1 MKTKGLLSLVLVLV
15 LGASV
20 VSADYLVRI
29 PLATSESIYRLSQP
43 GLSVWE
49 DLGTCAIARVRADA
63 LKDLEAQG
71 FRPEILDEVKGE
83 GAYYTAY
90 SVIPEGEAVLS
101 EWGRVLCRENG
112 ASVVWVRDPDNFVSN
127 KGPLMLRRLGR
138 PLVLERPQGGPSLGI
153 PLNPFVQAMV
163 AAVRVD
169 SCMAALRRFQR
180 FRTRYSTTDSGRAA
194 SIWTRDKFRAYRAR
208 IPQDTAFLHS
218 WNNTQAQNVVLER
231 PGYVHPETSAVI
243 GGHIDSYT
251 TTNAPGADDNA
262 TGTVAAI
269 EAARVMKNYD
279 FELTARFCAFAGE
292 EQGLLGSDSLASLY
306 RLRGDRIVGMLNYD
320 MIGHVNALPESLN
333 VIGRTGGQ
341 DTQLMNFVRSAA
353 DSYTAMKCLNQNSGL
368 TGSDHAS
375 FWAQGWTAFCGIED
389 WPLNNPAYHTSRDSI
404 GTGANVGVNDSLWF
418 VEAVKS
424 GVAAFALLCRPF
436 RSNGVE
442 AGSAQPVVKPREL
455 ALLPIQPNPTT
466 GSVAIRFLLP
476 RPGKFSVEVYD
487 LAGRLVKQVKAGEQ
501 MPGEHRVT
509 WDGKDSHGGK
519 VPSGVYFVKLQAR
532 EEVRTKKMI
541 LTR

>member
-1 MKTKGLLSLVLVLV
+1 MKTKGLLSLALVLV

-71 FRPEILDEVKGE
+71 FRPQVLDEVNEG

-90 SVIPEGEAVLS
+90 TVTPAGEAVLN
-101 EWGRVLCRENG
+101 EWGRVLCTENG
-112 ASVVWVRDPDNFVSN
+112 ASVVWVRDPDNFVLN

-138 PLVLERPQGGPSLGI
+138 PLVLEKPQGGPSLGM

-169 SCMAALRRFQR
+169 STMAALRRLQNYR
-180 FRTRYSTTDSGRAA
+180 NRSSNSDSCRAA
-194 SIWTRDKFRAYRAR
+194 VTWTGNKYRAYRAR
-208 IPQDTAFLHS
+208 IPQDTVTTFNWSTTYAPD
-218 WNNTQAQNVVLER
+218 VYLER
-231 PGYVHPETSAVI
+231 PGYVHPETIAVI
-243 GGHIDSYT
+243 GGHIDDVS
-251 TTNAPGADDNA
+251 NRGADDNG

-279 FELTARFCAFAGE
+279 FELTARFCAFTGE
-292 EQGLLGSDSLASLY
+292 EQGLLGSDSLAGYFY
-306 RLRGDRIVGMLNYD
+306 RRGNRIVGMLNYD
-320 MIGHVNALPESLN
+320 MIGHVDATPESLD
-333 VIGRTGGQ
+333 VIGRTGRQ
-341 DTQLMNFVRSAA
+341 DTVLMKFVKAAA
-353 DSYTAMKCLNQNSGL
+353 DSYTAMKVVFQNSGL

-375 FWAQGWTAFCGIED
+375 FWSQGWTATCQIED
-389 WPLNNPAYHTSRDSI
+389 YPLHNPAYHTQADSI
-404 GTGANVGVNDSLWF
+404 GTGPNVGMNDSLWF
-418 VEAVKS
+418 VECVKS

-442 AGSAQPVVKPREL
+442 AGSALPVVQPREL

-487 LAGRLVKQVKAGEQ
+487 FAGRLVKQVKAGEQ

-509 WDGKDSHGGK
+509 WGGRDSHGAE

-532 EEVRTKKMI
+532 DETRTGRLVLVR
-541 LTR
+541 